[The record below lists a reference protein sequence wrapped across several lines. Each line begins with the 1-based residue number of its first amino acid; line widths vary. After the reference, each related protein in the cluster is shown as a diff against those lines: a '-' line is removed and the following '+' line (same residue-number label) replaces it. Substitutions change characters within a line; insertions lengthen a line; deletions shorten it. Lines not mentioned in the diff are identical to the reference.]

1 MIRRLV
7 KCDEQKPQCNNC
19 IKHSVKCDYLLQQ
32 NGASGSPDRYSL
44 DQSPKVPQGYPSPT
58 DSGSSMVLNL
68 ADLELL
74 HNYTTSTVS
83 TITFDPMLRDL
94 WRINIPQLGFE
105 YGFVMRG
112 ILAVSALH
120 LAYNKPSKK
129 EEYLNL
135 AMNQHQT
142 ALREGIAMVSDV
154 TEENCPAVYI
164 FSILTFLFTLGSP
177 KKADNFLLIE
187 SSGVAD
193 WLYLLR
199 GTRLIIESCKY
210 TLGNSILGPMFRI
223 GHRRMALQESTP
235 GMEPLKEL
243 RDYATNA
250 STNTETLNVYIQA
263 IDELDR
269 CFGVLYHSNVQ
280 YVETAHIFSWTFQVS
295 DTFLQLLKEG
305 TQEALAIFAY
315 GCVLMKHLDCHWWM
329 DGWSRHLISRIF
341 YILDEEHRLWIRWPV
356 EEIGWVPSRDESGMV
371 N

>member
-1 MIRRLV
+1 MD
-7 KCDEQKPQCNNC
+7 C
-19 IKHSVKCDYLLQQ
+19 
-32 NGASGSPDRYSL
+32 
-44 DQSPKVPQGYPSPT
+44 PSPPN
-58 DSGSSMVLNL
+58 SESSMVLNL

-94 WRINIPQLGFE
+94 WRINVPQLGFE

-120 LAYNKPSKK
+120 LAYNKPAKR
-129 EEYLNL
+129 EYYLNL
-135 AMNQHQT
+135 AMHQHQT
-142 ALREGIAMVSDV
+142 ALRDGIAIVSSV
-154 TEENCPAVYI
+154 NEENCPAVYI

-199 GTRLIIESCKY
+199 GTRLIIESCRGS
-210 TLGNSILGPMFRI
+210 LSDSIIGPMFQI
-223 GHRRMALQESTP
+223 GFRRMAQQENVA
-235 GMEPLKEL
+235 GIEQLKEF
-243 RDYATNA
+243 RQYATNA
-250 STNTETLNVYIQA
+250 STDSEALAVYLQA
-263 IDELDR
+263 VDELDR
-269 CFGVLYHSNVQ
+269 CFALLYHSQIQ
-280 YVETAHIFSWTFQVS
+280 YVETAHIFAWTFQVS
-295 DTFLQLLKEG
+295 DAFLQLLKEG

-341 YILDEEHRLWIRWPV
+341 YLLDEEHRLWIRWPI
-356 EEIGWVPSRDESGMV
+356 EEIGWVPGRDASDMV
-371 N
+371 R